1 MLTKKSLL
9 VLFFV
14 TSYSMAKPLGVIPE
28 IEQGE
33 TRLEIEM
40 LSDLWTSPYHRKDT
54 PQRIAQIALK
64 VPVLKTDSMRMS
76 FAIEGENRSH
86 GIPDLT
92 IGDNQVRV
100 GPQLKNETIG
110 FGFGKVNDDKS
121 SYSIFWARESA
132 SDETFQHRR
141 DIWNAYSAVF
151 KTAPNQGWNWLYGF
165 QHSGNRGIWNGKTIP
180 LFGFAYQYQPKLTIT
195 LGFPFLRIDWHDD
208 DIHSAAITLTSVG
221 LLGRFQIEVD
231 SDLTIQVRGGLT
243 NRAYSHVNRLEDDRR
258 LYFEEKVI
266 DVGSMLKLN
275 EYTSYGFHLGYAADR
290 KIFEATTVFSPIGPV
305 RTVRSDIFGGFE
317 MEYIF

>member
-1 MLTKKSLL
+1 MFLL
-9 VLFFV
+9 VLILV
-14 TSYSMAKPLGVIPE
+14 SSYSTAKPLGVIPE

-33 TRLEIEM
+33 TRMEVEM

-54 PQRIAQIALK
+54 PQRITQIALK
-64 VPVLKTDSMRMS
+64 FPILKTHSTKMS
-76 FAIEGENRSH
+76 FSVDGENRSH

-110 FGFGKVNDDKS
+110 FGYGKVNDDQS

-141 DIWNAYSAVF
+141 DTWNAYSVVF

-180 LFGFAYQYQPKLTIT
+180 LVGFVCQYQPNLAIT
-195 LGFPFLRIDWHDD
+195 VGFPFLRVDWLDD
-208 DIHSAAITLTSVG
+208 DKRSAAITLTSVG

-231 SDLTIQVRGGLT
+231 ADLSIQIRGGLT

-266 DVGSMLKLN
+266 DFGSMLKLN
-275 EYTSYGFHLGYAADR
+275 EYTAYGFHLGYAADR
-290 KIFEATTVFSPIGPV
+290 KIFEATTVFSPIGPI
-305 RTVRSDIFGGFE
+305 RTVRSDIFGGFQ